1 MSDKRLAAVEMIAG
15 ALGCAPSD
23 VPPDGTV
30 ATVPGWDSLGH
41 VKILLT
47 LETELGRLLTPGEI
61 AAIRGVMDIDR
72 ILASADAARETS
84 SIIAPPGRA

>member
-1 MSDKRLAAVEMIAG
+1 MSDNRLVAIDMIAG
-15 ALGCAPSD
+15 ALGCAQSD

-47 LETELGRLLTPGEI
+47 LEAELGRLLTPGEI
-61 AAIRGVMDIDR
+61 AAVRGVTDIDR
-72 ILASADAARETS
+72 ILSDADTS
-84 SIIAPPGRA
+84 PVGAQPDQA